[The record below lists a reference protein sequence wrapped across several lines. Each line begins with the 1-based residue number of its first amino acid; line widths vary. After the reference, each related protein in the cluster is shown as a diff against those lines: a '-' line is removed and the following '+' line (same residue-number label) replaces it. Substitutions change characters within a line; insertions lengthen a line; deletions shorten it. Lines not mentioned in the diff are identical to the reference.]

1 VKDPLRH
8 RQAGIPAER
17 KTFGKILVL
26 DVTASLEIPRV
37 DQLEARAMDIEIDE
51 GGN

>member
-1 VKDPLRH
+1 VNATSRRLPV
-8 RQAGIPAER
+8 I
-17 KTFGKILVL
+17 
-26 DVTASLEIPRV
+26 DVTASLHVHRR

>member
-1 VKDPLRH
+1 VKDSLRH
-8 RQAGIPAER
+8 RQAGIPAEH

-37 DQLEARAMDIEIDE
+37 DQLEARAMDIEIGE